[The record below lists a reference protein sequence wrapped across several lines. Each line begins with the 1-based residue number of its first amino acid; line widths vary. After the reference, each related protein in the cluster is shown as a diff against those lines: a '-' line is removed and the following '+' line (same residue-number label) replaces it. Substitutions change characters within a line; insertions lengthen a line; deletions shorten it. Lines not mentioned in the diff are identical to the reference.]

1 MQLLNEL
8 LKRGV
13 ISDLIFR
20 DINNSMNSGEYNYI
34 EDALAKYG
42 VQDDIIKNVR
52 SEIFSIEKLGQDK
65 DFAIDKNLAN
75 YITEDFCREHKA
87 IPIEHSIVGVLDPER
102 DDVLKMI
109 HDIAIKSSLNY
120 NLKLI
125 SKKEYEKGLELL
137 LDSNSNNYQEKT
149 SDLVMSDVNKV
160 LVNMDKKDIDDISSD
175 RVDLDEYKDKISE
188 VSIEK
193 LVNSIL
199 YEAIEKGVSDIH
211 IEHTGDSSRV
221 RYRMDGILE
230 KKLTVESKMHQSV
243 VARIKILSDM
253 KLDEKRKPQ
262 DGRFSVR
269 VKNGESMHKID
280 FRVSTMPAYY
290 GEKVVMR
297 ILDSYRGIKK
307 LETVGFSDTHLTQ
320 IRKALQ
326 RPYGMIIISG
336 PTGSGKTTTLYSMLN
351 ELDREKRNV
360 VSLEDPIEY
369 NVPNMNQSQI
379 FPEIGYTFATGL
391 RSILR
396 QDPDVIMV
404 GEIRDKETAELAI
417 QAALTGH
424 LVFSTIHT
432 NNSIGV
438 ITRLMDMGVDPYLI
452 APTIV
457 LSIAQRLAPMIY
469 PTSASPLEMTPA
481 LQNIVTKE
489 FENLPEEYRNKLDLS
504 KPFHEALPS
513 NMSLT
518 GTKGRMPILEV
529 LEMDDNLQ
537 NAILQRKNE
546 DEIFAIARARGM
558 LTMREDAMLK
568 SMDAKVPFVE
578 IAGL

>member
-1 MQLLNEL
+1 MQILDTL
-8 LKRGV
+8 LKRN
-13 ISDLIFR
+13 ILSDLIFR
-20 DINNSMNSGEYNYI
+20 DIKNSIDSGDYNYI
-34 EDALAKYG
+34 EDGLVKNNI
-42 VQDDIIKNVR
+42 DISILKDLR
-52 SEIFSIEKLGQDK
+52 SEIFNIEKRITEIK
-65 DFAIDKNLAN
+65 IDKHLSD
-75 YITEDFCREHKA
+75 YFTEDFCIKNKVLPLEKNVLG
-87 IPIEHSIVGVLDPER
+87 ILDPEQK
-102 DDVLKMI
+102 DVLRSCQEVS
-109 HDIAIKSSLNY
+109 IKF
-120 NLKLI
+120 NLDYIFNII
-125 SKKEYEKGLELL
+125 SKQEYEIGLELL
-137 LDSNSNNYQEKT
+137 MKNDSNNYKSEGDT
-149 SDLVMSDVNKV
+149 DLVMRDVSHLNV
-160 LVNMDKKDIDDISSD
+160 SNDKKEADDITED
-175 RVDLDEYKDKISE
+175 RIDFETYKEKIEE
-188 VSIEK
+188 VPIEK
-193 LVNSIL
+193 IINSIL
-199 YEAIEKGVSDIH
+199 YMAIQKEASDIH
-211 IEHTGDSSRV
+211 IEHTGENSRV
-221 RYRMDGILE
+221 RFRVDGTLSQVLQVSQ
-230 KKLTVESKMHQSV
+230 KLHSSLL
-243 VARIKILSDM
+243 ARIKILSDM

-269 VKNGESMHKID
+269 VKNGEVLHKID

-307 LETVGFSDTHLTQ
+307 LETVGFSSTHLNQ
-320 IRKALQ
+320 IRKALE

-432 NNSIGV
+432 NNSVGV

-452 APTIV
+452 APTVI
-457 LSIAQRLAPMIY
+457 LAIAQRLSPMIY
-469 PTSASPLEMTPA
+469 PGCASPVEMTPA
-481 LQNIVTKE
+481 VSNIINVEFGDLKNEYKE
-489 FENLPEEYRNKLDLS
+489 KLNLGR
-504 KPFHEALPS
+504 PFYEALPS
-513 NMSLT
+513 NVSLT

-529 LEMDDNLQ
+529 LEVDDDIQ
-537 NAILQRKNE
+537 NAILGRKNE
-546 DEIFAIARARGM
+546 DEIFKIAREKGM
-558 LTMREDAMLK
+558 LTMRQDAMLK
-568 SMDAKVPFVE
+568 SMDSKIPFVE
-578 IAGL
+578 IASL

>member
-1 MQLLNEL
+1 MQILDSL
-8 LKRGV
+8 LKRG
-13 ISDLIFR
+13 IINKLIFR
-20 DINNSMNSGEYNYI
+20 DISNSLDIGEYVYV
-34 EDALAKYG
+34 EDALAKHG
-42 VQDDIIKNVR
+42 IDITNLKDIR
-52 SEIFSIEKLGQDK
+52 SEIFSIEKYQGDVEIDK
-65 DFAIDKNLAN
+65 DLAN
-75 YITEDFCREHKA
+75 YFSEDICRANKILPLSKSIIGILNPEQEK
-87 IPIEHSIVGVLDPER
+87 ILKTIE
-102 DDVLKMI
+102 
-109 HDIAIKSSLNY
+109 DIAHSSGLVY
-120 NLKLI
+120 RLQII
-125 SKKEYEKGLELL
+125 SKDEYEKGLELL
-137 LDSNSNNYQEKT
+137 LNISSNSYKEEG
-149 SDLVMSDVNKV
+149 DEGLVLKDVSRV
-160 LVNMDKKDIDDISSD
+160 SVDSDKKQIDDISTD
-175 RVDLDEYKDKISE
+175 HIDLNLHKNDLEKIQIS
-188 VSIEK
+188 K
-193 LVNSIL
+193 LVDSIL
-199 YEAIEKGVSDIH
+199 YMAIQEEASDIH
-211 IEHTGDSSRV
+211 IEHTGEKSRV
-221 RYRMDGILE
+221 RFRMDGTLASKIEMNPNMHKSIL
-230 KKLTVESKMHQSV
+230 
-243 VARIKILSDM
+243 ARIKILSDM

-269 VKNGESMHKID
+269 VKNGNVTHKID

-297 ILDSYRGIKK
+297 ILDSYRGIRK
-307 LETVGFSDTHLTQ
+307 LESVGFSEIHLNQ
-320 IRKALQ
+320 IRRALEK
-326 RPYGMIIISG
+326 PYGMIIISG

-351 ELDREKRNV
+351 ELDRERRNV

-452 APTIV
+452 APTII
-457 LSIAQRLAPMIY
+457 LAIAQRLAPMIH
-469 PTSASPLEMTPA
+469 PSCASPIAMTPA
-481 LQNIVTKE
+481 I
-489 FENLPEEYRNKLDLS
+489 ENLIEVEFRDLKEEYKTKLDLTR
-504 KPFHEALPS
+504 PFYESLP
-513 NMSLT
+513 NETFLT

-529 LEMDDNLQ
+529 LEVDDDIQ

-546 DEIFAIARARGM
+546 DEIFKIARERGM
-558 LTMREDAMLK
+558 ITMKEDAMLK
-568 SMDAKVPFVE
+568 SMEGKVPFVE